1 MLEHLNSLLCLQF
14 KRCKRVLDYGK
25 IEWCCGIK
33 SFLSLS
39 NIPFSLVRYPSN
51 FKILTRF
58 SEISSVSFIF
68 RYIFRI
74 IFVSNKVFYFSP
86 VKVFFSCHLSK
97 FIFYQKEKRGFIWP
111 KTFDCLFWKQ
121 SNFYSGFAPLKP
133 SFLNLKKYKK
143 K

>member
-25 IEWCCGIK
+25 IEWYCGIK

-74 IFVSNKVFYFSP
+74 IFASNKVFYFSP
-86 VKVFFSCHLSK
+86 VKVFISCHLFKIYLLSERK
-97 FIFYQKEKRGFIWP
+97 TWFYLAQNIRFFVL
-111 KTFDCLFWKQ
+111 KTFQFLFRIRPFKAAVLE
-121 SNFYSGFAPLKP
+121 F
-133 SFLNLKKYKK
+133 KKI
-143 K
+143 

>member
-25 IEWCCGIK
+25 IEWYCGIK

-68 RYIFRI
+68 RYIVRI
-74 IFVSNKVFYFSP
+74 IFASNKVFYFSP
-86 VKVFFSCHLSK
+86 VKVFISCHLFKIYLLSERK
-97 FIFYQKEKRGFIWP
+97 VWFYLAQNIRFFVL
-111 KTFDCLFWKQ
+111 KTFQFLFRIRPFK
-121 SNFYSGFAPLKP
+121 AAVLEI
-133 SFLNLKKYKK
+133 KKI
-143 K
+143 

>member
-14 KRCKRVLDYGK
+14 KHCKRVLDYGK
-25 IEWCCGIK
+25 IEWYCGIK

-74 IFVSNKVFYFSP
+74 IFASNKVFYFSP
-86 VKVFFSCHLSK
+86 VKVFISCHLFKIYLLSERK
-97 FIFYQKEKRGFIWP
+97 AWFYLAQNIRFFVL
-111 KTFDCLFWKQ
+111 KTFQFLFRIRPFKAAVAE
-121 SNFYSGFAPLKP
+121 F
-133 SFLNLKKYKK
+133 KKI
-143 K
+143 

>member
-25 IEWCCGIK
+25 IEWYCGIK

-74 IFVSNKVFYFSP
+74 IFASNKVFYFSP
-86 VKVFFSCHLSK
+86 VKVFISCHLFKIYLLSERK
-97 FIFYQKEKRGFIWP
+97 AWFYLAQNIRFFVL
-111 KTFDCLFWKQ
+111 KTFQFLFRIRPFKAAVPE
-121 SNFYSGFAPLKP
+121 F
-133 SFLNLKKYKK
+133 KKI
-143 K
+143 

>member
-25 IEWCCGIK
+25 IEWYSGIK

-68 RYIFRI
+68 RYIVRI
-74 IFVSNKVFYFSP
+74 IFASNKVFYFSP
-86 VKVFFSCHLSK
+86 VKVFISCHLFKIYLLSERK
-97 FIFYQKEKRGFIWP
+97 AWFYLAQNIRFFVL
-111 KTFDCLFWKQ
+111 KTFQFLFRIRPFKAAVLE
-121 SNFYSGFAPLKP
+121 F
-133 SFLNLKKYKK
+133 KKI
-143 K
+143 

>member
-25 IEWCCGIK
+25 IEWYCGIK

-68 RYIFRI
+68 RYIVRI
-74 IFVSNKVFYFSP
+74 IFASNKVFYFSP
-86 VKVFFSCHLSK
+86 VKVFISCHLFKIYLLSERK
-97 FIFYQKEKRGFIWP
+97 AWFYLAQNIPFFVL
-111 KTFDCLFWKQ
+111 KTFQFLFRIRPFKAAVLE
-121 SNFYSGFAPLKP
+121 F
-133 SFLNLKKYKK
+133 KKI
-143 K
+143 

>member
-14 KRCKRVLDYGK
+14 KHCKRVLDYGK
-25 IEWCCGIK
+25 IEWYCGIK

-74 IFVSNKVFYFSP
+74 IFASNKVFYFSP
-86 VKVFFSCHLSK
+86 VKVFISCHLFKIYLLSERK
-97 FIFYQKEKRGFIWP
+97 AWFYLAQNIRFFVLKH
-111 KTFDCLFWKQ
+111 

-133 SFLNLKKYKK
+133 PFLNLKKYKK

>member
-25 IEWCCGIK
+25 IEWYCGIK

-68 RYIFRI
+68 RYIVRI
-74 IFVSNKVFYFSP
+74 IFASNKVFYFSP
-86 VKVFFSCHLSK
+86 VKVFISCHLFKIYLLSERK
-97 FIFYQKEKRGFIWP
+97 AWFYLAQNIRFFVL
-111 KTFDCLFWKQ
+111 KTFQFLFRIRPFKAAVLE
-121 SNFYSGFAPLKP
+121 F
-133 SFLNLKKYKK
+133 KKI
-143 K
+143 